1 MIDWSPITT
10 ALVTLIAAL
19 ITTLVPVF
27 VDYVFKAVSTR
38 LVVVKQV
45 ADKNQTLAHDVV
57 VWVEASMK
65 TASSNVKLQAAIA
78 KFNETLNLPTDTI
91 VNLLETA
98 ISAAKFEAADDW
110 AKLGTSTVAPIAPT
124 AIPDQPIPQETPPT
138 DPDTLPLA

>member
-1 MIDWSPITT
+1 MCIRDSITT
-10 ALVTLIAAL
+10 ALVALIATL

-27 VDYVFKAVSTR
+27 VDYVFKAISTR

-57 VWVEASMK
+57 VWVEATMK
-65 TASSNVKLQAAIA
+65 TASSNAKLQAAIA

-110 AKLGTSTVAPIAPT
+110 AKLGTPTVAPVVPP
-124 AIPDQPIPQETPPT
+124 AIPEPPT
-138 DPDTLPLA
+138 DPDTLPLG

>member
-27 VDYVFKAVSTR
+27 VDYIFKAVSTR
-38 LVVVKQV
+38 LLVVKQIT
-45 ADKNQTLAHDVV
+45 DKNQTLAHDVV
-57 VWVEASMK
+57 VWVEATMK
-65 TASSNVKLQAAIA
+65 TASSNAKLQAAIA

-110 AKLGTSTVAPIAPT
+110 AKLGTPTV
-124 AIPDQPIPQETPPT
+124 PDQPIQQETPT

>member
-57 VWVEASMK
+57 VWVEATMK
-65 TASSNVKLQAAIA
+65 TASSNAKLQAAIA

-110 AKLGTSTVAPIAPT
+110 AKLGTPTVAPVV
-124 AIPDQPIPQETPPT
+124 PDQPIPQETPTEP
-138 DPDTLPLA
+138 PAVL